1 MYSKDITTQ
10 KKKHIELINTI
21 KKENIELKEQV
32 NQIFLMLQQTVLTN
46 TLHKKNSSHM
56 NENDEI
62 EIDERI
68 DLKKVKELEN
78 KIKLE
83 LNQQKSLEAKINDIK
98 KEKDQ
103 YFDRM
108 NYLNREVE
116 KYQKLIS
123 TTKNEKLTL
132 EKELKDLSKTK
143 IINKP
148 KPKPQNRPYLSCYF
162 INQRNVKQIL
172 KKKIEKNEP
181 IKTPIFFSNNGLG
194 EWPKDS
200 ILKCINDDSDI
211 YFLSQKLT
219 KEELLYSKKK
229 NKEYI
234 STNIDI
240 LFKNYNK
247 IKQGY
252 YTLKIQLYSDL
263 KGKIGEGYGEVVL
276 NVV

>member
-1 MYSKDITTQ
+1 MNSKNYAIQ
-10 KKKHIELINTI
+10 KKNHLELINTI
-21 KKENIELKEQV
+21 KKENTELKEQI
-32 NQIFLMLQQTVLTN
+32 NQIYLMLQQTIVSNKLQ
-46 TLHKKNSSHM
+46 NSYPEM
-56 NENDEI
+56 KEGEEI
-62 EIDERI
+62 EIDEKL
-68 DLKKVKELEN
+68 DLKKMKELED

-83 LNQQKSLEAKINDIK
+83 SKQQKNLEIKINDIR
-98 KEKDQ
+98 KEKEQ
-103 YFDRM
+103 YFDTM

-123 TTKNEKLTL
+123 TTKNERLLL

-143 IINKP
+143 IIKKP
-148 KPKPQNRPYLSCYF
+148 PKLKNRPFLSCYF
-162 INQRNVKQIL
+162 YNEKNVKQIS
-172 KKKIEKNEP
+172 KKNIIKNEP
-181 IKTPIFFSNNGLG
+181 IKTQIFFSNNGLG

-219 KEELLYSKKK
+219 QEQLLYSQKK

-240 LFKNYNK
+240 MFKNYNR
-247 IKQGY
+247 IAEGY

-263 KGKIGEGYGEVVL
+263 KGKIGEDYGEVVL
-276 NVV
+276 NVIF